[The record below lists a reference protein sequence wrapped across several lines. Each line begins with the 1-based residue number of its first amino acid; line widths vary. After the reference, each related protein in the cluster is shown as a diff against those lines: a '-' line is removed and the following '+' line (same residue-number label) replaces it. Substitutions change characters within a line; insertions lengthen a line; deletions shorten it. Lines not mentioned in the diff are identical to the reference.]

1 MLSRKHYRLIAQVI
15 KDSSVKYVGLNKSMI
30 NKGNLIDNLC
40 IVLKKDNNLFNKDK
54 FVNACD

>member
-40 IVLKKDNNLFNKDK
+40 IVLKKDNNLFKIH
-54 FVNACD
+54 CM